1 MPYIILVCGPS
12 CAGKTYLANY
22 AKYVF
27 GDKVTVIGFDS
38 YCVDYSCLSDEEFK
52 LVNYDCPQSYDGRL
66 LASHLEDLKN
76 NKSIERPNYDF
87 ATHKRKEETT
97 LVNPSEIIIVEGIMT
112 FQYEELLKLADLK
125 VFIDADEH
133 VRFNRRFDR
142 DQKERGRTPE
152 YIIYQFN
159 HIVIPNQKLYIDPMK
174 SLADITI
181 DNSENNGPVPVI
193 NPLINKINEVL
204 K

>member
-1 MPYIILVCGPS
+1 MAYVIAICGPS

-22 AKYVF
+22 VKYVF
-27 GDKVTVIGFDS
+27 GDKVSVIGFDS
-38 YCVDYSCLSDEEFK
+38 YCKDYSYLPEEEMK
-52 LVNYDCPQSYDGRL
+52 KANYDCPDAYDGEL
-66 LASHLEDLKN
+66 LASHLKLLKKN
-76 NKSIERPNYDF
+76 QPIEKPVYEF
-87 ATHKRKEETT
+87 STHKRLDQVE
-97 LVNPSEIIIVEGIMT
+97 VVYPNDVIIVEGIMT
-112 FQYEELLKLADLK
+112 FQFNEILKQADLK

-159 HIVIPNQKLYIDPMK
+159 HIVIPNQKLYIDPVK
-174 SLADITI
+174 SLADMTLE
-181 DNSENNGPVPVI
+181 NSENNGPLPVI
-193 NPLINKINEVL
+193 NPLIKKIEEVL

>member
-22 AKYVF
+22 VKYVF
-27 GDKVTVIGFDS
+27 GDRVTVLGFDN
-38 YCVDYSCLSDEEFK
+38 YCVDYSYLNEEDFK
-52 LVNYDCPQSYDGRL
+52 NVNYDCPEAYDGNL
-66 LASHLEDLKN
+66 LASHLRLLKN
-76 NKSIERPNYDF
+76 NEEIERPNYDF
-87 ATHKRKEETT
+87 ATHKRKEEVTI
-97 LVNPSEIIIVEGIMT
+97 VYPNDVIIVEGIMT
-112 FQYEELLKLADLK
+112 FQYPELLKLADLK

-159 HIVIPNQKLYIDPMK
+159 HIVIPNQKLYIDPTK
-174 SLADITI
+174 SLADLVIE
-181 DNSENNGPVPVI
+181 NSENRGPVPVI
-193 NPLINKINEVL
+193 NPLLERIEKVL